1 MATVKL
7 KTNIGDAVKE
17 SFQQITVALSNMMDK
32 KVFLLPM
39 VNEMIVKMKI
49 RIHSEG
55 KAADGTQIGTYSPG
69 YMKVRTGDFASA
81 VRYERGKHKGE
92 VKNPGLISRGIHKG
106 EARPKYNRT
115 NDTKIIVSLTSKL
128 EGDWRVVDTPEG
140 YGIGFGTDLSYN
152 KARWVE
158 EIKDKIIFSLTDDEL
173 QFANDFIEKMVSDAF
188 KK

>member
-32 KVFLLPM
+32 KVFLHPM
-39 VNEMIVKMKI
+39 VDAMIIRMKI

-55 KAADGTQIGTYSPG
+55 KAADDTQIGTYSSG
-69 YMKVRTGDFASA
+69 YMKVRTGDFGNA
-81 VRYERGKHKGE
+81 VKYEKGKHKGE
-92 VKNPGLISRGIHKG
+92 IKNPGLISRGRHKG
-106 EARPKYNRT
+106 EPRKQYNRT
-115 NDTKIIVSLTSKL
+115 NDTKIIVSLSSKL
-128 EGDWRVVDTPEG
+128 EGDWQVVDTPEG

-173 QFANDFIEKMVSDAF
+173 TYANDFIEQMVSDAF